1 MTTLALEN
9 ALFAYLSTD
18 PQLSSLVEDRIFP
31 IRMPE
36 GTVLPAVT
44 YARVSSTRT
53 YFYEKFEDTDPFT
66 RVRVQFN
73 CWSNIADQ
81 AMEVGEAVLLALSGY
96 DGDMAGQLIGSSFN
110 VLEQDQYEGDAKL
123 FRRILDF
130 HIMYEDDL
138 EPTS

>member
-44 YARVSSTRT
+44 YARVSSSRT